1 MSTLDVTCSQ
11 CEKKFRV
18 RAEFAGK
25 TTRCPGCSAPITI
38 AGSAPPPPPSW
49 PRSEEPPRRR
59 PRRRDDEDDEPPRPK
74 GDWVPVD
81 MAFRREQVAVV
92 FVLIGIV
99 CDYFAYCLTSAMQ
112 PGAGRMDEGAIAIV
126 LLFVIGPSL
135 AAAAFGLMAR
145 VAALKTPP
153 ESRAKGSAVASLLC
167 GLGGLGCL
175 IMMAFSM
182 MIGFD
187 MQRSTE
193 VPMTIAIAGLV
204 LSTLGSVAT
213 FVGFV
218 AQVGIARRSAAVSEA
233 VGRTSTG
240 IAVCVLVILGIAV
253 FYTLMSELTANPNLP
268 NYGSSR
274 YGEHEV
280 FFRIMF
286 MFLFPLS
293 IGVILVLYHRMLA
306 AGRRALQGEPSG
318 RYDG

>member
-1 MSTLDVTCSQ
+1 MNRPQTTDPRDVIANSPMSRLQIAVI
-11 CEKKFRV
+11 
-18 RAEFAGK
+18 G
-25 TTRCPGCSAPITI
+25 ITI
-38 AGSAPPPPPSW
+38 ALNALDGFDILSISFASPGIRKEWGIDPAALGVVLSMELIGMAIGSIVLGGVSDTIG
-49 PRSEEPPRRR
+49 RRR
-59 PRRRDDEDDEPPRPK
+59 
-74 GDWVPVD
+74 
-81 MAFRREQVAVV
+81 
-92 FVLIGIV
+92 
-99 CDYFAYCLTSAMQ
+99 T
-112 PGAGRMDEGAIAIV
+112 
-126 LLFVIGPSL
+126 
-135 AAAAFGLMAR
+135 
-145 VAALKTPP
+145 T
-153 ESRAKGSAVASLLC
+153 
-167 GLGGLGCL
+167 LGCL

-193 VPMTIAIAGLV
+193 VPMTIAVAGLV
-204 LSTLGSVAT
+204 LSTLGAVAT

-240 IAVCVLVILGIAV
+240 IAVCILVILGIAV

-268 NYGSSR
+268 NYGYSR

-280 FFRIMF
+280 FFRIV
-286 MFLFPLS
+286 FLFLMPLS